1 MTRWQAV
8 ADHLRQVVPFGISGR
23 IRRITGLAAVVADF
37 PAPLGAVCRIR
48 LGDETAV
55 DAEVIGFAADETLV
69 LPYTDLAGVSRGDDV
84 ELIRTAPSVRVSDSL
99 LGRVIDGRGRPIDGG
114 PPLELWHRVP
124 LHSIPIPPLKRPPIE
139 STLVTGV
146 RAIDGLLTCGRG
158 QRLGILAGSGL
169 GKSTLLGQLA
179 RSSTS
184 DVNVVVLVGERGR
197 EVREFLE
204 RDLGPEGLARSVVV
218 AATSDESALLR
229 QRAAFLGASVAEFF
243 RDRGRD
249 VLLLLDSVSR
259 VAAAS
264 REIGL
269 AAGEDPAAR
278 GYPPSVFAML
288 PRLLERSGR
297 TTEGSITGFYTVL
310 VEGDDENDPVAES
323 VRAILDGHVV
333 LSRDLAE
340 RAHWPAI
347 DVLASISR
355 SMNDISGDDHQQI
368 ANRLRQVLSARRDA
382 DDLVSVGAYQQ
393 GANPLVDAA
402 LRHEADINGFLR
414 QSPSENNSLDETLEW
429 MSRVT
434 GELGRDET
442 VEIDKIRRGVA
453 A

>member
-1 MTRWQAV
+1 MTRSQAV

-48 LGDETAV
+48 PGDETAV

-84 ELIRTAPSVRVSDSL
+84 ELIRTAPSVHVSDSL

-114 PPLELWHRVP
+114 PPLELLHRMP

-323 VRAILDGHVV
+323 VRAILDGHLV
-333 LSRDLAE
+333 LSRELAE
-340 RAHWPAI
+340 RGHWPAI
-347 DVLASISR
+347 DVLTSISR
-355 SMNDISGDDHQQI
+355 SMNDVSRDDHQQL
-368 ANRLRQVLSARRDA
+368 ANRLRQVLSARRDV

-402 LRHEADINGFLR
+402 LRHETDINGFLR
-414 QSPSENNSLDETLEW
+414 QGPSENNSLDETLEW

-434 GELGRDET
+434 GELGCDET
-442 VEIDKIRRGVA
+442 VENDRDRPGVA

>member
-1 MTRWQAV
+1 MTRSQAV

-48 LGDETAV
+48 PGDETAV

-84 ELIRTAPSVRVSDSL
+84 ELIRTAPSVHVSDSL

-114 PPLELWHRVP
+114 PPLELLHRMP

-297 TTEGSITGFYTVL
+297 MTEGSITGFYTVL

-323 VRAILDGHVV
+323 VRAILDGHLV
-333 LSRDLAE
+333 LSRELAE

-347 DVLASISR
+347 DVLTSISR
-355 SMNDISGDDHQQI
+355 SMNDVSGDDHQQL
-368 ANRLRQVLSARRDA
+368 ANRLRQVLAARRDA

-402 LRHEADINGFLR
+402 LRHETDINGFLR
-414 QSPSENNSLDETLEW
+414 QGPSENNSLDETLEW

-434 GELGRDET
+434 GELGCDET
-442 VEIDKIRRGVA
+442 EEIDRDRSGIA

>member
-442 VEIDKIRRGVA
+442 AEIDKIRRGVA

>member
-1 MTRWQAV
+1 MTRSQAV

-48 LGDETAV
+48 PGDETAV

-84 ELIRTAPSVRVSDSL
+84 ELIRTAPSVHVSDSL

-114 PPLELWHRVP
+114 PPLELLHRMP

-146 RAIDGLLTCGRG
+146 RAIDGLLTCGSG

-218 AATSDESALLR
+218 AATSDESALIR

-323 VRAILDGHVV
+323 VRAILDGHLV
-333 LSRDLAE
+333 LSRELAE

-347 DVLASISR
+347 DVLTSISR
-355 SMNDISGDDHQQI
+355 SMNDVSGDDHQQL

-402 LRHEADINGFLR
+402 LRHETDINGFLR
-414 QSPSENNSLDETLEW
+414 QGPSENNSLDETLEW
-429 MSRVT
+429 MSRVI
-434 GELGRDET
+434 GELGCDET
-442 VEIDKIRRGVA
+442 VEIDRDRPGVA

>member
-1 MTRWQAV
+1 
-8 ADHLRQVVPFGISGR
+8 
-23 IRRITGLAAVVADF
+23 
-37 PAPLGAVCRIR
+37 
-48 LGDETAV
+48 
-55 DAEVIGFAADETLV
+55 
-69 LPYTDLAGVSRGDDV
+69 
-84 ELIRTAPSVRVSDSL
+84 
-99 LGRVIDGRGRPIDGG
+99 
-114 PPLELWHRVP
+114 
-124 LHSIPIPPLKRPPIE
+124 
-139 STLVTGV
+139 VTGV

-323 VRAILDGHVV
+323 VRAILDGHLV
-333 LSRDLAE
+333 LSRELAE

-347 DVLASISR
+347 DVLTSISR
-355 SMNDISGDDHQQI
+355 SMNDVSRDDHQQL
-368 ANRLRQVLSARRDA
+368 ANRLRQVLSARRDV

-402 LRHEADINGFLR
+402 LRHETDINGFLR
-414 QSPSENNSLDETLEW
+414 QGPSENNSLDETLEW

-434 GELGRDET
+434 GELGCDET
-442 VEIDKIRRGVA
+442 VENDRDRPGVA

>member
-1 MTRWQAV
+1 MTGSHAF
-8 ADHLRQVVPFGISGR
+8 ADHLRQVIPFGISGR

-37 PAPLGAVCRIR
+37 PAPLGSVCRIR
-48 LGDETAV
+48 SGNETAV
-55 DAEVIGFAADETLV
+55 DAEVIGFAGDETLV

-84 ELIRTAPSVRVSDSL
+84 ELLRTAPAVRVGESL

-114 PPLELWHRVP
+114 PSLDLSHRMP
-124 LHSIPIPPLKRPPIE
+124 LHSIPTPPLERPPIE
-139 STLVTGV
+139 SILVTGV

-218 AATSDESALLR
+218 AATGDESALLR
-229 QRAAFLGASVAEFF
+229 QRAAFLGAAVAEYF

-259 VAAAS
+259 VAAAG

-269 AAGEDPAAR
+269 AAGEDPVAR
-278 GYPPSVFAML
+278 GYPPSVFATL

-297 TTEGSITGFYTVL
+297 TAEGSITGFYTVL

-323 VRAILDGHVV
+323 SRAILDGHLV
-333 LSRDLAE
+333 LSRELAE

-355 SMNDISGDDHQQI
+355 SMNDVAQPEHQRI
-368 ANRLRQVLSARRDA
+368 ADRLRQVLSARRDA
-382 DDLVSVGAYQQ
+382 DDLVSVGAYQH
-393 GANPLVDAA
+393 GANPLVDIA
-402 LRHEADINGFLR
+402 LRHEADLNGFLR
-414 QSPSENNSLDETLEW
+414 QQPSEIYSLDETLQLMAGVFGSLE
-429 MSRVT
+429 SDHV
-434 GELGRDET
+434 GEDAGDRP
-442 VEIDKIRRGVA
+442 RMA

>member
-1 MTRWQAV
+1 MTALQALS
-8 ADHLRQVVPFGISGR
+8 DHLKQVIPFGISGR
-23 IRRITGLAAVVADF
+23 VRRIAGLAAVVADF
-37 PAPLGAVCRIR
+37 PAPLGASCRIR
-48 LGDETAV
+48 SGDAAFV
-55 DAEVIGFAADETLV
+55 DAEVIGFDGDETLV
-69 LPYTDLAGVSRGDDV
+69 LPYVDLAGVSRGDDV
-84 ELIRTAPSVRVSDSL
+84 ELVRTAPAIGVGDEL

-114 PPLELWHRVP
+114 PPLRLSQRMP
-124 LHSIPIPPLKRPPIE
+124 LHSIPTPPLERPPIE

-146 RAIDGLLTCGRG
+146 RAIDGLLTCGQG

-229 QRAAFLGASVAEFF
+229 QRAAFLGAAVAEFF
-243 RDRGRD
+243 RNRGQD

-259 VAAAS
+259 VAAAA

-269 AAGEDPAAR
+269 AAGEQPATR
-278 GYPPSVFAML
+278 GFPPSVFAML

-297 TTEGSITGFYTVL
+297 TTAGSITGFYTVL
-310 VEGDDENDPVAES
+310 VERDDENDPVAES
-323 VRAILDGHVV
+323 VRAILDGHLV
-333 LSRDLAE
+333 LSRELAE

-355 SMNDISGDDHQQI
+355 SMLDLTDDSQQR
-368 ANRLRQVLSARRDA
+368 AADELRAVLSARRDA
-382 DDLVSVGAYQQ
+382 EDLVSVGAYRH
-393 GANPLVDAA
+393 GANRMVDAA
-402 LRHEADINGFLR
+402 LEHESAINDFLR
-414 QSPSENNSLDETLEW
+414 QQPTEMNPLDETLET
-429 MSRVT
+429 MTRLVAD
-434 GELGRDET
+434 LGSADPDEG
-442 VEIDKIRRGVA
+442 RLRA
-453 A
+453 AA

>member
-48 LGDETAV
+48 PGDETAV

-323 VRAILDGHVV
+323 VRAILDGHLV
-333 LSRDLAE
+333 LSRELAE

-355 SMNDISGDDHQQI
+355 SMNDVSGDDHQQI

-442 VEIDKIRRGVA
+442 AEIDKIRRGVA

>member
-48 LGDETAV
+48 PGDETAV

-442 VEIDKIRRGVA
+442 AEIDKIRRGVA

>member
-48 LGDETAV
+48 PGDETAV

-69 LPYTDLAGVSRGDDV
+69 LPYTDLAGMSRGDDV

-442 VEIDKIRRGVA
+442 AEIDKIRRGVA

>member
-48 LGDETAV
+48 PGDETAV

-323 VRAILDGHVV
+323 VRAILDGHLV

-442 VEIDKIRRGVA
+442 AEIDKIRRGVA

>member
-1 MTRWQAV
+1 MTGLQALT
-8 ADHLRQVVPFGISGR
+8 DHLKQVIPFGISGR
-23 IRRITGLAAVVADF
+23 VRRIAGLAAVVADF
-37 PAPLGAVCRIR
+37 PAPLGAGCRIR
-48 LGDETAV
+48 SGDEAFV
-55 DAEVIGFAADETLV
+55 DAEVIGFDGDETLV
-69 LPYTDLAGVSRGDDV
+69 LPYVDLAGVSRGDVV
-84 ELIRTAPSVRVSDSL
+84 ELVRTAPAIGVGDEL

-114 PPLELWHRVP
+114 PPLNLSQRMP
-124 LHSIPIPPLKRPPIE
+124 LHSIPTPPLERPPIE

-146 RAIDGLLTCGRG
+146 RAIDGLLTCGQG

-204 RDLGPEGLARSVVV
+204 RDLGREGLARSVVV

-229 QRAAFLGASVAEFF
+229 QRAAFLGAAMAEFF
-243 RDRGRD
+243 RNRGQD

-259 VAAAS
+259 VASAA

-269 AAGEDPAAR
+269 AAGEQPVTR
-278 GYPPSVFAML
+278 GFPPSVFAML

-297 TTEGSITGFYTVL
+297 TTAGSITGFYTVL
-310 VEGDDENDPVAES
+310 VERDDENDPVAES
-323 VRAILDGHVV
+323 VRAILDGHLV
-333 LSRDLAE
+333 LSRELAE

-355 SMNDISGDDHQQI
+355 SMTDLADDNQQR
-368 ANRLRQVLSARRDA
+368 AADDFRAVLSARRDA
-382 DDLVSVGAYQQ
+382 DDLVSVGAYQH
-393 GANPLVDAA
+393 GANRLVDAA
-402 LRHEADINGFLR
+402 LEHESAINDFLR
-414 QSPSENNSLDETLEW
+414 QHPTEMNSLDATLET
-429 MSRVT
+429 MTRLVADLRPA
-434 GELGRDET
+434 EPDEGQLRT
-442 VEIDKIRRGVA
+442 A